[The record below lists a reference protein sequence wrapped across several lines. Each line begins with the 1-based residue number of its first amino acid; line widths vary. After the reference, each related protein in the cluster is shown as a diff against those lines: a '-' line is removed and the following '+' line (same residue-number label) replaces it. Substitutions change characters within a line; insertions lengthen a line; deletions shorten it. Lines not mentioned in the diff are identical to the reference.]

1 MANHI
6 LYPGSRMV
14 SVHVRLPERLRDVA
28 LRIGKGNMRAGIALA
43 LERAEMLENEYQ
55 KVMRKGETQ

>member
-28 LRIGKGNMRAGIALA
+28 LRLGKGNLRAGIALA
-43 LERAEMLENEYQ
+43 LERAEKSE
-55 KVMRKGETQ
+55 KGGEGK